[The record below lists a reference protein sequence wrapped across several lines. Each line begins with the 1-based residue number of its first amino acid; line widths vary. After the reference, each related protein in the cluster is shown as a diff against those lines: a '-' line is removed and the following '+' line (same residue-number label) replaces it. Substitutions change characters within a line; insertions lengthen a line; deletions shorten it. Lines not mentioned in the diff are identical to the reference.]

1 MKVLWLTNIPS
12 PYRVEFFSMLGQK
25 CDLTVVFEKDSSN
38 ERDGSWKKY
47 SFQNFEGIIL
57 KGLKTSTDQAFD
69 PGIIKYIRPEY
80 DKIIVSNFLTP
91 TGIFAVGYL
100 KAKRIAYYLESD
112 GGFYSKPNPLVG
124 AIKKFAISN
133 AKGYF
138 STGKAHDDY
147 YVGNGAD
154 PSRLIRYPFSSYREC
169 SVLSKPVTVEE
180 KTRIRAKQGIPT
192 NKEVVITVG
201 QFIPRKGFDV
211 LLKAVHGLDVLTY
224 IIGGTPS
231 QEYLELADE
240 NVRFLPFMRKKEIFQ
255 WFMAADL
262 FVLPTR
268 YDIWG
273 LVVGEAMACG
283 LPVITTSKCLA
294 GLEMVQDGVNGYLVE
309 TKNVEQLKE
318 KIIKALSE
326 KTESMSLDSLAVARK
341 YTLEKMV
348 DKHID
353 VFEKKH

>member
-12 PYRVEFFSMLGQK
+12 PYRVEFFSMLGQR
-25 CDLTVVFEKDSSN
+25 CDLTVVFEKDNSN
-38 ERDGSWKKY
+38 ERDESWKTY
-47 SFQNFEGIIL
+47 SFQNFNGIIL
-57 KGLKTSTDQAFD
+57 KGLKTSTDQAFN
-69 PGIIKYIRPEY
+69 PGIIKYIRLEY

-100 KAKRIAYYLESD
+100 KAKHIPYYLESD
-112 GGFYSKPNPLVG
+112 GGFYSKPNPMVG
-124 AIKKFAISN
+124 AIKKFAISK

-169 SVLSKPVTVEE
+169 NVLPKPVTVEE
-180 KTRIRAKQGIPT
+180 KNQIRTKLGIPT
-192 NKEVVITVG
+192 NKEVIITVG
-201 QFIPRKGFDV
+201 QFIPRKGFDI
-211 LLKAVHGLDVLTY
+211 LLKAVLGLDVLTY

-231 QEYLELADE
+231 QEYLQLADE
-240 NVRFLPFMRKKEIFQ
+240 NVRFLPFMRKEEIFQ

-283 LPVITTSKCLA
+283 LPVITTNKCLA
-294 GLEMVQDGVNGYLVE
+294 GLEMVQDGANGYLVE
-309 TKNVEQLKE
+309 IENIEQLKE
-318 KIIKALSE
+318 KIVKVMSETLSG
-326 KTESMSLDSLAVARK
+326 MSENSLVTAQK

-348 DKHID
+348 SKHID
-353 VFEKKH
+353 VLEK